1 MPAKVA
7 IVAPLSLLAGRAC
20 RAAVC
25 LALLACLALPACRT
39 GQPDVTGGAGEKRI
53 VKRGLVVL
61 AQFPD
66 VRHDLHRTYVLQRF
80 SEQLNTFVKEM
91 SYGAVSLDI
100 DATPDWITL
109 PDSVA
114 KYRIPPQNLNVDK
127 SRVIKLIDD
136 AMSAVD
142 PAVDLPS
149 YDFIVLMLGAKF
161 QEYGMVG
168 LCGYPGMLGWMSEGP
183 FQTKSGRVVG
193 NGVAIFT
200 SQAHPGTIFHDVAHV
215 LGGVRDGKRMVPCLY
230 DHDLQAKPG
239 PAAEVFTTS
248 IINLGYWDP
257 MSCHYVKRELPPA
270 GISSW
275 TRLRLG
281 WLSESRVRTV
291 LPGEPAE
298 VLLGP
303 LEKASSAVAAIR
315 IPLSDTRYYLIENR
329 QPIGFDRNLPGSGV
343 LIMLADD
350 TVAECRH
357 GQAPVKLVN
366 ADPSVPLLQGAAFDA
381 RKKNLFV
388 DAANQVKVEILE
400 QAAGSAFRLR
410 LGRP

>member
-1 MPAKVA
+1 MAVA
-7 IVAPLSLLAGRAC
+7 ALSRSLCSLRVLGRLAAC
-20 RAAVC
+20 A
-25 LALLACLALPACRT
+25 ALLACLALPACRT
-39 GQPDVTGGAGEKRI
+39 GQPDAAGGAGEARI

-66 VRHDLHRTYVLQRF
+66 VNNELRREFVRQRF
-80 SEQLNTFVKEM
+80 AEHLNAFVREM

-100 DATPDWITL
+100 DVTPKWIIL
-109 PDSVA
+109 PDGVA

-142 PAVDLPS
+142 PGVDLAS

-183 FQTKSGRVVG
+183 FQTRSGRAVG

-248 IINLGYWDP
+248 IVNLGYWDP
-257 MSCHYVKRELPPA
+257 MSCHYYRRDLQQP
-270 GISSW
+270 GISAW

-281 WLSESRVRTV
+281 WLPESRVRTV
-291 LPGEPAE
+291 LPSESAE

-303 LEKASSAVAAIR
+303 LERASSKVAAIR
-315 IPLSDTRYYLIENR
+315 IPLSQERYYLIENR

-343 LIMLADD
+343 LVMLADD

-357 GQAPVKLVN
+357 GLAPVKLVD
-366 ADPSVPLLQGAAFDA
+366 ADPAVPLLQGAAFDA
-381 RKKNLFV
+381 GKRNTFV
-388 DAANQVKVEILE
+388 DEKNKVKVQVLE
-400 QAAGSAFRLR
+400 QAGESFRLR
-410 LGRP
+410 IGAP